1 MEIVDYR
8 PDHRQLRLILLQG
21 LPFSAPGSLT
31 VQRADGGELSMH
43 QEERRMTLDGVEPG
57 AVLRFVYQ
65 TGRIRRGE
73 GLVRFERAL
82 PPPEAVDVLYGFPPG
97 D

>member
-1 MEIVDYR
+1 
-8 PDHRQLRLILLQG
+8 
-21 LPFSAPGSLT
+21 
-31 VQRADGGELSMH
+31 
-43 QEERRMTLDGVEPG
+43 MTLDGVEPG